1 MPFRN
6 DLLWQ
11 LLFQFFIAMVMV
23 FATVGFAAGIG
34 LIVSSARTL
43 RFFAVMNRWIS
54 TRGAL
59 KAMEIPRSTE
69 QVSHR
74 NRRLIGWALIA
85 GGLFAT
91 FGLIVGVN
99 AAAFSAVA
107 AKGDMRVVV
116 AIVAGTLK
124 WFLVVGS
131 VAGVVVGYLLGFSP
145 DALQRLEKHANR
157 WFSARRA
164 LRGGDDMNLALDTLV
179 AAHPA
184 PSGWILV
191 CTGLGVVIY
200 AATLLFARG

>member
-1 MPFRN
+1 MPYRN

-11 LLFQFFIAMVMV
+11 FLFQFFIAMVLV
-23 FATVGFAAGIG
+23 FATVGFAAGVG

-43 RFFAVMNRWIS
+43 RFFAVMNRWVS
-54 TRGAL
+54 TRGVL
-59 KAMEIPRSTE
+59 RAMEIPRSTE
-69 QVSHR
+69 QISHR

-85 GGLFAT
+85 GGIFAA

-99 AAAFSAVA
+99 TAVFSAQVA
-107 AKGDMRVVV
+107 QGDVRILLGI
-116 AIVAGTLK
+116 AAGTVK

-131 VAGVVVGYLLGFSP
+131 VAGVVVGYLLCFFP
-145 DALQRLEKHANR
+145 DALATLEKHANR

-164 LRGGDDMNLALDTLV
+164 LRGGDDMNLTLDTLV

-191 CTGLGVVIY
+191 CTGLGAVVY

>member
-11 LLFQFFIAMVMV
+11 MLFQFFIALVLV
-23 FATVGFAAGIG
+23 FATVGFAAGVG
-34 LIVSSARTL
+34 LLVSSAGTL
-43 RFFAVMNRWIS
+43 RLFAVMNRWVS
-54 TRGAL
+54 TRGVL
-59 KAMEIPRSTE
+59 KAMEIPRNTE

-85 GGLFAT
+85 GGAFAT

-99 AAAFSAVA
+99 TAAFSTAIA
-107 AKGDMRVVV
+107 QGDARILVGI
-116 AIVAGTLK
+116 AAGTLK

-131 VAGVVVGYLLGFSP
+131 VAGVGVGYLLCFSP
-145 DALQRLEKHANR
+145 DALATLEKYANH
-157 WFSARRA
+157 WFSTRRA
-164 LRGGDDMNLALDTLV
+164 VRGADDLRMTLDTLV
-179 AAHPA
+179 EAHPR

-191 CTGLGVVIY
+191 CTGLGAVVY